1 MSIPLPFSSPLP
13 IAAWPGLEG
22 WLAQW
27 PAQLALLWWPFCR
40 FLAALSMLPLVGEGA
55 VPVRWRIL
63 ASLALSLALWPVLS
77 RSGVPATDPFS
88 LAGVALA
95 AQQALIGAGLG
106 LAFFVVRAL
115 LTLVGYLCAS
125 QMGLA
130 MAAMNDPMNGEATEP
145 VSLLMMCLGML
156 LFFIADGHLIALAVV
171 ARSFDVWPIG
181 VGLPP
186 DALGA
191 LLRSLGWTL
200 AAAMTL
206 ALPVVLTTFIVQFGL
221 GLLNRAAPALNLF
234 SLGFAVT
241 TLVGLVVLAAVVPA
255 LPAHYLSLTERVL
268 DALGPVSRR
277 H

>member
-1 MSIPLPFSSPLP
+1 MPTSFSSSLSL
-13 IAAWPGLEG
+13 AAWPGLEG

-27 PAQLALLWWPFCR
+27 PAQLVLLWWPFCR
-40 FLAALSMLPLVGEGA
+40 FLAALSMLPLVGEGV

-63 ASLALSLALWPVLS
+63 AAFTLSLALWPVLA

-95 AQQALIGAGLG
+95 AEQALIGAGLG
-106 LAFFVVRAL
+106 LAFFIVRAL

-130 MAAMNDPMNGEATEP
+130 MAAMNDPINGEATEP
-145 VSLLMMCLGML
+145 VSLLMVCLGML
-156 LFFIADGHLIALAVV
+156 LFFIADGHLVAVAVV
-171 ARSFDVWPIG
+171 GRSFDVWPVG
-181 VGLPP
+181 GGLPL
-186 DALGA
+186 DGLSG
-191 LLRSLGWTL
+191 LLRALGWTF

-206 ALPVVLTTFIVQFGL
+206 ALPVVLTTFVVQFGL

-255 LPAHYLSLTERVL
+255 LPAHYLTLTERVL
-268 DALGPVSRR
+268 DALGPVSRGP
-277 H
+277 